1 MELPASITIN
11 KWDSGNCGRCPTLNT
26 PCLQHQTLVPPAEVK
41 RYTLSGAAGGCTS
54 APARTGTISFT
65 QTCSK
70 KNWSG
75 CSSPPHHHNH
85 FLSQGSRIESPALQT
100 STSGRACPLTVPS
113 GPLCAAAAAAAAAAE
128 AASPKKNWASF
139 CLCTSNLLKRNLFLE
154 VNKVRVKQPFPSD
167 GRDDLRQSSWKCMLA
182 CQVNGSTTVVDKIHV
197 DGEAG
202 DHRMTDSMISQPHR
216 VRYRSC
222 EYES

>member
-11 KWDSGNCGRCPTLNT
+11 RWDSGNCGRCPTLNT

-65 QTCSK
+65 QTVPK
-70 KNWSG
+70 KLVWVQLSA
-75 CSSPPHHHNH
+75 SSSHH

-113 GPLCAAAAAAAAAAE
+113 GPLCAAAAAAAAAE

-139 CLCTSNLLKRNLFLE
+139 CLCTSNFSKEISFLRSTRSGS
-154 VNKVRVKQPFPSD
+154 NSPS
-167 GRDDLRQSSWKCMLA
+167 
-182 CQVNGSTTVVDKIHV
+182 
-197 DGEAG
+197 
-202 DHRMTDSMISQPHR
+202 HRMDVMIFAKQLEMYARMSGEWK
-216 VRYRSC
+216 YYC
-222 EYES
+222 G